1 MKKFRYRMENI
12 LKIKLK
18 LEDQAKLA
26 YANALSNLT
35 REEEKLNNMKLKK
48 LSFEDEQR
56 LLCTGQFNI
65 KKMRQL
71 SEAISIMNRKIEN
84 QTAVVKAAE
93 KRLQAARMHLNEAM
107 IERKTQ
113 EKLKE
118 KAWQEY
124 MMEYE
129 AEERKEIDEH
139 NSVAYGSVRLHKE
152 DR

>member
-65 KKMRQL
+65 KKRL
-71 SEAISIMNRKIEN
+71 I
-84 QTAVVKAAE
+84 VKS
-93 KRLQAARMHLNEAM
+93 N
-107 IERKTQ
+107 
-113 EKLKE
+113 
-118 KAWQEY
+118 
-124 MMEYE
+124 
-129 AEERKEIDEH
+129 
-139 NSVAYGSVRLHKE
+139 
-152 DR
+152 